1 MSNYIEYKDKAA
13 FHPGYYLKEL
23 VEESGMTQEDFA
35 FRLGIPPKN
44 LSLLIK
50 GEQSLSIDIAAKLS
64 RMQGT
69 TVDYWLGLQKAYDE
83 KITEFLYEEEL

>member
-1 MSNYIEYKDKAA
+1 MIEVD
-13 FHPGYYLKEL
+13 
-23 VEESGMTQEDFA
+23 V
-35 FRLGIPPKN
+35 
-44 LSLLIK
+44 LIK